1 MAPYSAGLRLKAG
14 LILSLMGGI
23 TQAAA
28 QLPLKSQATNQ
39 DALKNSQTI
48 IRKALNAN
56 NIRMRVAAEN
66 MANSSSAGYVPKVVE
81 MRVMQKSNQP
91 SNVEVKQIRRDPNK
105 VHKVY
110 DPHHPQADADGMVLM
125 PKVDP
130 LMMMMDV
137 NKARLDNERMMKTY
151 QMASDM
157 RHRIIK
163 MMNH

>member
-1 MAPYSAGLRLKAG
+1 MSRLA
-14 LILSLMGGI
+14 LCLSFILMTFHAEGKF
-23 TQAAA
+23 
-28 QLPLKSQATNQ
+28 PLKQQSNSQ

-48 IRKALNAN
+48 ITKALNAN

-81 MRVMQKSNQP
+81 MRVIQKSNQP
-91 SNVEVKQIRRDPNK
+91 SNVEVKQVRRDPTQ
-105 VHKVY
+105 VIKVY
-110 DPHHPQADADGMVLM
+110 DPHHPQADGEGMVLM

-151 QMASDM
+151 QMTSDM
-157 RHRIIK
+157 RHRTIK